1 MLSMEQASQA
11 INPPKK
17 LRANVVINLIRTLTM
32 TVLSFLTFPYIT
44 RALGDNVFG
53 LYTWGNTFV
62 YYFLVLA
69 RISIPNIA
77 IRECAKVKNDKVALS
92 HKAQE
97 FFILQAIM
105 TLFSF
110 GLMTSLILTI
120 PSLKENNALIFLLSI
135 NFLTGVFSFEWIY
148 ITLEKHFYMTVRS
161 ILTIAISAA
170 MTFIFVHPTSYPI
183 NEIYVYA
190 AINISLT
197 IMTVIIN
204 LIRLPKYI
212 SLKKTSSYDF
222 KQYGRTLLT
231 LFFIS
236 FFLTVYNQTDSFLLG
251 YFDPSKAAVGA
262 YSVGV
267 KGIDIIIGLTTSL
280 YMVFMPSANFYWSR
294 PNKIP
299 YGNLLRYSFNVTLFI
314 TLPAIA
320 TMATMATPITALISG
335 SSDTASGQYNDANIV
350 LMILA
355 SMMLT
360 YSICDTI
367 YTQILLPQKKEK
379 HYSIAL
385 LLGVTLNIV
394 GSLIMGLLVFK
405 DRPVIGVAIAT
416 AATDLIVLIYLTIVT
431 WQYTSKAAFTLN
443 TLKLVIAA
451 TLVGIFCLFFCPFLS
466 DTFLLNGLAAWQA
479 YLFALLICV
488 AIGAIIYLVSLLIMK
503 EHLIFMVLHKSKE
516 ANNEQQES

>member
-1 MLSMEQASQA
+1 MLNMETATQA
-11 INPPKK
+11 INPTKK
-17 LRANVVINLIRTLTM
+17 LRANVIINLIRTLTM

-53 LYTWGNTFV
+53 LYTWANTFI

-77 IRECAKVKNDKVALS
+77 IRECAKVKDDREALS

-97 FFILQAIM
+97 FFILQGIM
-105 TLFSF
+105 TLLSF
-110 GLMTSLILTI
+110 GLMSSLILTV
-120 PSLKENNALIFLLSI
+120 PSLKENSALIFLLSI
-135 NFLTGVFSFEWIY
+135 NFLSGVFSFEWIY
-148 ITLEKHFYMTVRS
+148 ITLEKHFYITVRS

-170 MTFIFVHPTSYPI
+170 MTFIFVHPTAYPI
-183 NEIYVYA
+183 NEIYIYA
-190 AINISLT
+190 AITVSLT

-212 SLKKTSSYDF
+212 SLRKTSKYDF

-251 YFDPSKAAVGA
+251 YFDPSKAAVGS

-280 YMVFMPSANFYWSR
+280 YMVFMPSANHYWSR
-294 PNKIP
+294 PNKNA
-299 YGNLLRYSFNVTLFI
+299 YVNLLRYSFNVTFFI
-314 TLPAIA
+314 AMPAIA

-335 SSDTASGQYNDANIV
+335 SSDTAIGQYNDANLV
-350 LMILA
+350 LMILS

-360 YSICDTI
+360 YSISDTI
-367 YTQILLPQKKEK
+367 YTQILLPQKREK

-385 LLGVTLNIV
+385 LLVVILNIA
-394 GSLIMGLLVFK
+394 GSLILGLLVFN

-416 AATDLIVLIYLTIVT
+416 AVTDLIVLGYLIGVSWTYARKTI
-431 WQYTSKAAFTLN
+431 FTMN
-443 TLKLVIAA
+443 SLKLLIAS
-451 TLVGIFCLFFCPFLS
+451 TLVGVFCAFFCPFLS
-466 DTFLLNGLAAWQA
+466 NAFFTAGLEVWQS
-479 YLFALLICV
+479 YLFSLLIST
-488 AIGAIIYLVSLLIMK
+488 ALSAIIYLLSLFIMK
-503 EHLIFMVLHKSKE
+503 EHLVLMVLHKSKGVP
-516 ANNEQQES
+516 NEQQES